1 MNEHQR
7 HVKARQDILSGKT
20 PDKRIIVHME
30 DLDEKKKRQEEIK
43 AERERKS
50 GRSDAL
56 KEARTPWFCPDCKK
70 VMKKRLDDKMYRLYN
85 HCFDC
90 QIKFENKLR
99 IEGKY
104 EQWEE
109 KKVLNNQLS
118 YIKDQIESIKDWKE
132 QSSKPFESMDSVGI
146 SEVELQKEKWTQNT
160 EQVEKMSKEALEELN
175 KMKEEVEELLKVASG
190 DKFNIFYNKNEI
202 VVNLCRT
209 LIKEME
215 KDEH

>member
-30 DLDEKKKRQEEIK
+30 DLEEKKKREEEIK
-43 AERERKS
+43 AEREQKS

-175 KMKEEVEELLKVASG
+175 KMKEEVEEKLNSLEV
-190 DKFNIFYNKNEI
+190 
-202 VVNLCRT
+202 
-209 LIKEME
+209 
-215 KDEH
+215 